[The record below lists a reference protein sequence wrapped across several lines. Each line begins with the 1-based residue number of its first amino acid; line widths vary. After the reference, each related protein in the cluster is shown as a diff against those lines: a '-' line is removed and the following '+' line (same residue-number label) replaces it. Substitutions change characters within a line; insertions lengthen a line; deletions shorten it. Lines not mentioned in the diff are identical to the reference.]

1 MEVRPRHAL
10 SVLMCFTRSLRGLQ
24 RSVLPMQL
32 GLFLIFV
39 AVPLIEIAILIKLG
53 QWIGF
58 GWTLFIVIATA
69 IAGTYVLHTQ
79 GLQVIKRA
87 VESLSK
93 GKAPIAPIVDG
104 SFLMIAGALLLTPG
118 LLTDVAGLLLLI
130 PPVRHVVARW
140 SMKKVLGSATLHG
153 ATFGPDAAQANG
165 QTRPES
171 ATRDHN
177 NGASQ
182 QGPVIEGE
190 FERLD
195 ERTIDPNRPKGQQR
209 GG

>member
-1 MEVRPRHAL
+1 
-10 SVLMCFTRSLRGLQ
+10 
-24 RSVLPMQL
+24 MQL

-39 AVPLIEIAILIKLG
+39 AVPLIEIAILIKVG

-58 GWTLFIVIATA
+58 AWTLLIVVVTA

-79 GLQVIKRA
+79 GLQVIRRA
-87 VESLSK
+87 LESISK

-130 PPVRHVVARW
+130 PPVRRFLSRW
-140 SMKKVLGSATLHG
+140 SMSKLLGSKTFRSE
-153 ATFGPDAAQANG
+153 TFGPGASSSDERANAQANSRTNSG
-165 QTRPES
+165 ANSGANSRASDQ
-171 ATRDHN
+171 ATADDAH
-177 NGASQ
+177 NGARQ
-182 QGPVIEGE
+182 QGPIIEGE

-195 ERTIDPNRPKGQQR
+195 ERTIDPSRPGR
-209 GG
+209 H